1 MQAWVEKLIE
11 LQEIDLRIAKLE
23 IQLGELPKRRAE
35 AEFQYKAEA
44 DALAEAT
51 EERKKAEAEA
61 KSIETQISSMREK
74 KRDFQAKTVSIKNND
89 EYRAAILQIEIMDK
103 TIADFE
109 EKQLE
114 IMIKID
120 QLRVKEAE
128 KQKDLEAGKARAKL
142 VLADLDSRKAN
153 LDKLIAAQVA
163 KRPAIVADLEAIGKA
178 DAEAGVSRTD
188 YLACYNRLRA
198 SKSHPQTVG
207 CVAVLEDIACGRCH
221 MSVTAQLK
229 NETRK
234 GKMVFCPSC
243 GAILYSED

>member
-1 MQAWVEKLIE
+1 MQAWVEKLVE

-35 AEFQYKAEA
+35 AELQYKAEA

-51 EERKKAEAEA
+51 EELKQAEVAA
-61 KSIETQISSMREK
+61 RGVEK
-74 KRDFQAKTVSIKNND
+74 EIAATTERKRDFQAKTITIKNND
-89 EYRAAILQIEIMDK
+89 EYRAANLQIEMLDRAIGDL
-103 TIADFE
+103 E
-109 EKQLE
+109 EKQ
-114 IMIKID
+114 IAAMIKID
-120 QLRVKEAE
+120 QLRANKAQKE
-128 KQKDLEAGKARAKL
+128 KDLEAGKARAKI

-153 LDKLIAAQVA
+153 FDKLIAAQAA
-163 KRPAIVADLEAIGKA
+163 KRPALEADLQAIGKA
-178 DAEAGVSRTD
+178 DAEAGVARAD
-188 YLACYNRLRA
+188 YLASYNRLRA
-198 SKSHPQTVG
+198 SKSHPQTIG
-207 CVAVLEDIACGRCH
+207 CVALLEDVACGRCH